1 MWAIVEVMGHRRY
14 AGQVEQVTHVG
25 VPMLRIHSPE
35 VQCPYQHRDYN
46 GPDGATRVRTITVR
60 YPAFQVDVAGGALF
74 TLTPCPESAAKAAVS
89 SSHRPDGFESV
100 ETEGPWGPDAA
111 QLTGPVDD
119 AVVVSEWNM
128 AEE

>member
-14 AGQVEQVTHVG
+14 AGQVEQVTVVG

-35 VQCPYQHRDYN
+35 VETQFQRRDYR
-46 GPDGATRVRTITVR
+46 GPDGATRVRTVTVL
-60 YPAFQVDVAGGALF
+60 YPAFHVDVAGGALF
-74 TLTPCPESAAKAAVS
+74 TVTRCPESAAKAAVPH
-89 SSHRPDGFESV
+89 SHRPDGFESV

-119 AVVVSEWNM
+119 AVVVSEWSM
-128 AEE
+128 AGE